1 MASSC
6 RTASRRR
13 ATRPGHLDEKR
24 VGRVERLFVDRHSL
38 TGTTNRQSQRRDLDR
53 VHARAAG
60 VPLPTVRR
68 PEVQP
73 WSAAELAQ
81 FLRYASTDRLG
92 PVYELIAACELRR
105 GEALGVRWAVDFA
118 RRVLYVRQTLTDVG
132 GQHRP
137 RRPNGDLVEDAQ
149 AFSIGITVDTY
160 GHLSEDTARAAS
172 GAISK
177 LLDAAL
183 DDAPTRGPRHTATTT
198 AQTRP
203 RTDDAVSPPQ
213 GEPQV
218 RSPVRVEPPIGIEPM
233 TCSLR
238 VSRSAD

>member
-132 GQHRP
+132 GSSGHGVPMGILSKMLRILDRDHSRHLRPPLRGHRTGRLRRDQQAP
-137 RRPNGDLVEDAQ
+137 RRCARRRPYPRPATHRDHNSANPAQ
-149 AFSIGITVDTY
+149 N
-160 GHLSEDTARAAS
+160 
-172 GAISK
+172 
-177 LLDAAL
+177 
-183 DDAPTRGPRHTATTT
+183 
-198 AQTRP
+198 
-203 RTDDAVSPPQ
+203 
-213 GEPQV
+213 
-218 RSPVRVEPPIGIEPM
+218 
-233 TCSLR
+233 
-238 VSRSAD
+238 